1 MRKIKFRL
9 WCQNKNEWE
18 SDKWI
23 IDSRGNIFD
32 VTDREWYPMK
42 RETHILE
49 QFIGLKDENDNEIWE
64 GDIVETRMNHHG
76 KPLTHMFH
84 SIIRY
89 NENVGC
95 WQISYKNIDDKF
107 VYDNIGFRYFLKVVG
122 NIHEN
127 KELLQ

>member
-1 MRKIKFRL
+1 MRQIKFRV
-9 WCQNKNEWE
+9 WCTNKNEWE
-18 SDKWI
+18 
-23 IDSRGNIFD
+23 
-32 VTDREWYPMK
+32 TDMCTITPDGFLYDPVKKQSMS

-49 QFIGLKDENDNEIWE
+49 QFTGLKDESNNEIWE

-76 KPLTHMFH
+76 KPLIHMFH

-95 WQISYKNIDDKF
+95 WQIFYKNIENKF
-107 VYDNIGFRYFLKVVG
+107 VYDNIGFRYFLKVIG

-127 KELLQ
+127 KDLLK